1 MGKLCSWC
9 KSNCGGIVKF
19 PEQLI
24 KMNID
29 GSSLKVG
36 EIIRDNTAKVDV
48 AFAFPLCEGTN
59 NLVEFEAA
67 IPCLT

>member
-1 MGKLCSWC
+1 
-9 KSNCGGIVKF
+9 
-19 PEQLI
+19 
-24 KMNID
+24 MNID